1 MKSDFKGIVNYSVSP
16 RGNIFE
22 GQYIWDDPKKTTEF
36 SNPSAYTPQD
46 ILAVYNFKF
55 YKDANARTKLPCI
68 LFANLITPRV
78 DYHGAD
84 KSRIDTTPFTETIIV
99 ACKRIADNIKTF
111 RTAGYIF
118 AKHYRSF
125 NPVKERKK
133 TADSVIEELLK
144 GWM

>member
-1 MKSDFKGIVNYSVSP
+1 MKA
-16 RGNIFE
+16 
-22 GQYIWDDPKKTTEF
+22 QYRWDDPKKTTEF

-46 ILAVYNFKF
+46 ILEVYGFKF
-55 YKDANARTKLPCI
+55 YKDSDARTKLPCVI
-68 LFANLITPRV
+68 FANLITPRV

-111 RTAGYIF
+111 RAAGYIF
-118 AKHYRSF
+118 ETKHHRTF

-133 TADSVIEELLK
+133 TADTVIEELLK